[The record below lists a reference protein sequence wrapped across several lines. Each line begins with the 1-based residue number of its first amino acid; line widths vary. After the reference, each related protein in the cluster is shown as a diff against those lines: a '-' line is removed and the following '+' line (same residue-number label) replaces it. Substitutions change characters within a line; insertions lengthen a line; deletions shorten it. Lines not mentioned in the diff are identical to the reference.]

1 VPRKSVLPILLVLTA
16 LWLGWAGWSWFTGR
30 ASYTLMVMDETGA
43 PLVDVAVARGDEVI
57 ATTGPD
63 GTVALDGRH
72 EGDLLVLAAAGYNPV
87 KVTVPDPSAEMVEA
101 MLEPTVL
108 RARVVDHEGRPVEG
122 ARVSAG
128 DRWAVTGLDGRAMV
142 QHAESGRV
150 VVERPAWSGSE
161 HVWDGGPGEL
171 TASVEP
177 LVVRAVHVAVDVARD
192 PALWEGFVRMAE
204 ETELNGIMLD
214 LKAEEGIVY
223 YDSQVEL
230 ARRIDAVDPL
240 FNLAEIARQLG
251 ELDLYLI
258 GRIVAFQD
266 PVAARRAPELA
277 VWSARE
283 DAPYQRNNQYFL
295 DPTDPAARGYAL
307 DLAEE
312 VCRLGV
318 DEVQFDYVRFPDGYP
333 EWAVFDGDIAPG
345 SEYQDA
351 RVAALK
357 GFLQDARDR
366 LHPLGCAVAGD
377 VFGFVTTATDD
388 GGIGQEWVEMTKAL
402 DVVSP
407 MLYPSHYASGWWGFA
422 DPNDHPREVVR
433 YALRDGLDRLES
445 GTVIRPWLQDFG
457 YTPAQV
463 RAQIDATEEFGFG
476 WMLWNAKSN
485 VSVEAL
491 RPGR

>member
-1 VPRKSVLPILLVLTA
+1 VLTA
-16 LWLGWAGWSWFTGR
+16 LWLGWAGWSWVSGR
-30 ASYTLMVMDETGA
+30 GSYTLMVMDEAGS
-43 PLVDVAVARGDEVI
+43 PLVDVSVASGDEVI

-63 GTVALDGRH
+63 GTVALEGSH
-72 EGDLLVLAAAGYNPV
+72 EGQRLVLVAAGYNS
-87 KVTVPDPSAEMVEA
+87 VTVTVSDRSARMVEA
-101 MLEPTVL
+101 MMEPTML

-122 ARVSAG
+122 ARVTVG
-128 DRWAVTGLDGRAMV
+128 DRWEVTGSDGRAV
-142 QHAESGRV
+142 VRHAEPGRV
-150 VVERPAWSGSE
+150 VVWRPAWSGSE

-171 TASVEP
+171 TASVDP
-177 LVVRAVHVAVDVARD
+177 LVVRAVHVGVDVARD
-192 PALWEGFVRMAE
+192 PGLWEGFVRMAE

-214 LKAEEGIVY
+214 LKAEEGYIY
-223 YDSQVEL
+223 YDSQVDL

-251 ELDLYLI
+251 DLDLYLI

-277 VWSARE
+277 VWNVQDA
-283 DAPYQRNNQYFL
+283 APYQKNGQYFL

-312 VCRLGV
+312 ACRLGV

-333 EWAVFDGDIAPG
+333 EWAAFDGGISPG
-345 SEYQDA
+345 SEYQEA
-351 RVAALK
+351 RVATLK

-377 VFGFVTTATDD
+377 VFGFVTTAADD

-422 DPNDHPREVVR
+422 DPNEHPYEVVR
-433 YALRDGLDRLES
+433 NALQDGLDRLES

-463 RAQIDATEEFGFG
+463 RSQIDAAEEFGFG

-491 RPGR
+491 RPPR